1 MGDPSPGFRQAG
13 QPARSVPSTT
23 PCAPQYATGMRCSIR
38 PGRGAYR
45 ADLAPVGFN
54 TAPSQ
59 RAGGRRSN
67 RYAQPRHGTCG
78 GKGQVPRRGFAPR
91 PSVSLMT
98 LYGPGRFKGP
108 VGSPLI
114 VPILT
119 LESSASRSR
128 PHRIGRFRRRAI
140 LRRFVPHPRKMANVR
155 RLVLAKASHTRP
167 NRRGRLAPPTA
178 GSASRVA
185 VSTNASV
192 RPSLSSA
199 KNSPTARSRLR
210 RFGTGGPQ
218 GSCQSPPSV
227 RAQNSAPT
235 AGGACYA
242 RRWRGT
248 PLASLARQ
256 PYGRARRGTGAC
268 TATRPSVCL
277 LTQQTRLRASSVTC
291 ASMRNF

>member
-1 MGDPSPGFRQAG
+1 MISRTSSERNAACRWAG
-13 QPARSVPSTT
+13 KTV
-23 PCAPQYATGMRCSIR
+23 
-38 PGRGAYR
+38 
-45 ADLAPVGFN
+45 ADWPVN
-54 TAPSQ
+54 
-59 RAGGRRSN
+59 
-67 RYAQPRHGTCG
+67 
-78 GKGQVPRRGFAPR
+78 
-91 PSVSLMT
+91 
-98 LYGPGRFKGP
+98 
-108 VGSPLI
+108 

-119 LESSASRSR
+119 LVSSASRSR
-128 PHRIGRFRRRAI
+128 PRRIVRFRRRAI
-140 LRRFVPHPRKMANVR
+140 LRRFVPHPRKMANMR
-155 RLVLAKASHTRP
+155 RLVLAKSSHTRP

-185 VSTNASV
+185 VSTNASF

-227 RAQNSAPT
+227 RPQNSGPT
-235 AGGACYA
+235 AVGACYA

-268 TATRPSVCL
+268 TATRPSDSL
-277 LTQQTRLRASSVTC
+277 LTPQAQLRASSVTC
-291 ASMRNF
+291 ASMRSF

>member
-1 MGDPSPGFRQAG
+1 M
-13 QPARSVPSTT
+13 
-23 PCAPQYATGMRCSIR
+23 
-38 PGRGAYR
+38 
-45 ADLAPVGFN
+45 
-54 TAPSQ
+54 
-59 RAGGRRSN
+59 
-67 RYAQPRHGTCG
+67 
-78 GKGQVPRRGFAPR
+78 PRRRLRSR

-98 LYGPGRFKGP
+98 PYAHRRFKGP

-114 VPILT
+114 VSILT
-119 LESSASRSR
+119 LTASASRSR
-128 PHRIGRFRRRAI
+128 PRRIVRFRRRAI

-218 GSCQSPPSV
+218 GPCQSPPSV

-256 PYGRARRGTGAC
+256 PFRKSAPGYRRLHRYAAFGLPIDSTGTAKRIEC
-268 TATRPSVCL
+268 HLCL
-277 LTQQTRLRASSVTC
+277 HAQLLMNPLLSRMNFMRIPAQVSLHALRQIPIGVRC
-291 ASMRNF
+291 

>member
-1 MGDPSPGFRQAG
+1 MTLYSPATPPSRNLLEARFRA
-13 QPARSVPSTT
+13 
-23 PCAPQYATGMRCSIR
+23 
-38 PGRGAYR
+38 
-45 ADLAPVGFN
+45 VG
-54 TAPSQ
+54 S
-59 RAGGRRSN
+59 
-67 RYAQPRHGTCG
+67 
-78 GKGQVPRRGFAPR
+78 APR
-91 PSVSLMT
+91 PSDSLMT
-98 LYGPGRFKGP
+98 PYGPRRLKGP

-185 VSTNASV
+185 VSTNASF

-227 RAQNSAPT
+227 RPQNSGPT

-268 TATRPSVCL
+268 TATRPSVSL
-277 LTQQTRLRASSVTC
+277 LTQQAQRSASSVTC

>member
-1 MGDPSPGFRQAG
+1 M
-13 QPARSVPSTT
+13 T
-23 PCAPQYATGMRCSIR
+23 PYAHR
-38 PGRGAYR
+38 
-45 ADLAPVGFN
+45 
-54 TAPSQ
+54 
-59 RAGGRRSN
+59 
-67 RYAQPRHGTCG
+67 
-78 GKGQVPRRGFAPR
+78 
-91 PSVSLMT
+91 
-98 LYGPGRFKGP
+98 RFKGP

-185 VSTNASV
+185 VSTNASF

-227 RAQNSAPT
+227 RPQNSGPT
-235 AGGACYA
+235 AVGACYA

-256 PYGRARRGTGAC
+256 PFERARRSTGAC
-268 TATRPSVCL
+268 IRYAAFGLPMDSTVTATRIECHLCFHAQLLMDPTLSRMNLMRIPAQAPLHALRNTKPERGVQSVRFEAH
-277 LTQQTRLRASSVTC
+277 TR
-291 ASMRNF
+291 